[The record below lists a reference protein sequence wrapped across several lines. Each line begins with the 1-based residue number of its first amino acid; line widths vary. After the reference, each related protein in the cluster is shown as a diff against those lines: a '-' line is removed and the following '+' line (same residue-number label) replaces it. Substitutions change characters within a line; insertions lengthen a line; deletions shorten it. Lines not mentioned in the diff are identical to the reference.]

1 MMQKIIKNIVLSLLV
16 VATSTSLF
24 GQRDLT
30 LYNMGN
36 MSQAMS
42 VNPAY
47 RPKTSVFVTL
57 PLGMQTIGFTNSG
70 FGAADLF
77 TPSQTSFVTD
87 DSFFKSM
94 RSINSLQLQMRNEVF
109 GFGFRVKK
117 NYFTFNVSNKFD
129 LEFDYTPDFLQLL
142 IQGNG
147 GGLAGRRASFDGLG
161 IHVSDYTEYALG
173 YNREVNEKLVVGGKI
188 KLLSGLANVNT
199 AKSTLG
205 FTTGING
212 TSVGFDGSAFI
223 RSSNLGVALDTTKQT
238 KFPVESAFNFSN
250 LGLALDLGVT
260 YKVAEKVT
268 LSASIIDLGYIS
280 WKNDVKNYELKKFE
294 YTFNG
299 VDASSVLTDTTDVF
313 KKISDTLTNMFK
325 TEQSNTAYSTTLATR
340 FYVGGTY
347 HLNKYFNAGVLW
359 YSQFVRNQ
367 YRPAVVLST
376 TVNVRSWLSAS
387 VNYGMYAKSYSNL
400 GFGLSLRGGP
410 LQLYVLTDNIL
421 APFNLGG
428 TRTASLSVGL
438 NLVFGKGKDRVK
450 KSKDEPAKTSE
461 KTDTKTDTKTTKS
474 EETSTTPAT
483 PLTPAPSEPLTPAP
497 TEPAK

>member
-1 MMQKIIKNIVLSLLV
+1 MQKIIKNIVLSLLV
-16 VATSTSLF
+16 VATSTPLF
-24 GQRDLT
+24 SQSDLT
-30 LYNMGN
+30 LFNMN
-36 MSQAMS
+36 NLSQSMS
-42 VNPAY
+42 VNPAF
-47 RPKTSVFVTL
+47 RPKANVFVNL
-57 PLGMQTIGFTNSG
+57 PGVSFGLLNSG

-77 TPSQTSFVTD
+77 TADQKSLITD

-94 RSINSLQLQMRNEVF
+94 KPLNYIQTQLRLELF

-117 NYFTFNVSNKFD
+117 NYFTFNVSNN
-129 LEFDYTPDFLQLL
+129 LSQEFDYTPDFLQLL

-147 GGLAGRRASFDGLG
+147 GGLAGHRASFDGLG
-161 IHVSDYTEYALG
+161 IHVTDYTSFAFG
-173 YNREVNEKLVVGGKI
+173 YNREVNDKLVVGGKI
-188 KLLSGLANVNT
+188 KLLSGVANINT

-280 WKNDVKNYELKKFE
+280 WKNDVKNYELKKFD

-340 FYVGGTY
+340 FYIGGTY

-376 TVNVRSWLSAS
+376 TVNVKSWLSAS
-387 VNYGMYAKSYSNL
+387 VNYGMYAKSNSNL

-410 LQLYVLTDNIL
+410 LQFYVLTDNIL

-428 TRTASLSVGL
+428 TRSASFSLGL
-438 NLVFGKGKDRVK
+438 NLTFGKGKDRVK
-450 KSKDEPAKTSE
+450 KSNEEPTKTSD
-461 KTDTKTDTKTTKS
+461 KSDSKTTETPKS
-474 EETSTTPAT
+474 EETPTAPAT
-483 PLTPAPSEPLTPAP
+483 PLTPAP